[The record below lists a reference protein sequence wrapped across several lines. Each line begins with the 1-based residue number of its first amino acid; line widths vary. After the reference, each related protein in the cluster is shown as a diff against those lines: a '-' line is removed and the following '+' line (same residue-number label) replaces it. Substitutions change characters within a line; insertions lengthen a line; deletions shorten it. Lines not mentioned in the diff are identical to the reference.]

1 MQTLLAKAKEKISYF
16 WNEAVLGNT
25 EDVGKQPAPVEMAN
39 EVTQIHGLHN
49 ILRYDQYDEST
60 GLFYNDNSVAFCFE
74 VIAQTGADENMVARL
89 NTIFTP
95 IPPNF
100 GLQWCLFGSPILDA
114 QFQAYIDQ
122 RHIAVDRGKTPPL
135 FLELAKRRVNYIKRN
150 TGRPLFSGDNFTVK
164 NMRLLFSVTQ
174 TGSHENSK
182 LIEEMTDLR
191 ETLHASLRTAHL
203 PAFSLDA
210 DGLINFLWPILNPES
225 MFNGE
230 PSSTLHYDEGKSIK
244 EQVTAFGHHARV
256 KSGEILFGLPP
267 EDKGEADNRIAMRGF
282 GVRQYPKKKE
292 LWEMANIIGA
302 FFNDGLQYPCPFLIC
317 GGVFTL
323 DQNTVSNKAQ
333 LKAAR
338 AKQNAASKMAIFQP
352 ELGLQAQDWNTVVH
366 QLENGG
372 QMCEVYHTLLLFA
385 PKKTINRASQIALN
399 IWDSENFKICQLHM
413 LQLATLYA
421 SLPMTLTQAVRDD
434 LKKLRLISTKTT
446 VNAVDMAPIIGEWK
460 GAGDPVMMFF
470 GRRGTPTF
478 LDFYANPQGN
488 YNLFVAGVS
497 GSGKTFALN
506 NIVSDHRSIGAIVRI
521 IDVGRGYR
529 NLIALQKGT
538 FLEFTP
544 RSDLCLNPFTW
555 VGMDPEITLE
565 EELNFLKP
573 IIARM
578 AAPNTELDDFQ
589 YSLIAEAITEVW
601 NQHGQDSNPTL
612 ISEYLIKNIKNEK
625 GEIERTAF
633 ELGKQLQPFTERGVY
648 GRYFNGRANLAL
660 DNDMIG
666 LELEELKNMPDLR
679 RVVLLVLM
687 TRISNDMYLTSREQ
701 KKLCLIDEAWQLLGE
716 DKETASFIEEGYRRA
731 RKYNGIFALGTQ
743 SIEDAFKNDA
753 SKAAWN
759 NADWKIIL
767 RQEEKDLKRMI
778 AAGTVDFTA
787 AEKRMLLSLRTEEGR
802 FSEMLISSPYGQT
815 VVRNIPDPFTLL
827 MASSR
832 GADFNECEELL
843 KQGYPIMQA
852 LETMLER
859 RGYRDA
865 A

>member
-1 MQTLLAKAKEKISYF
+1 MQTLLAKAKEKIVQLWDES
-16 WNEAVLGNT
+16 VLGNT
-25 EDVGKQPAPVEMAN
+25 DDIDKQPGPVAMAN
-39 EVTQIHGLHN
+39 EVTQVHGLHN
-49 ILRYDQYDEST
+49 ILRYDQYDEPT

-74 VIAQTGADENMVARL
+74 VIAQTGADEEMVNRL

-95 IPPNF
+95 IPANC
-100 GLQWCLFGSPILDA
+100 GLQWCLFGSPILDT
-114 QFQAYIDQ
+114 QLQAYIDQ
-122 RHIAVDRGKTPPL
+122 RHIAVDKGKTPPL
-135 FLELAKRRVNYIKRN
+135 FLDLAQRRVNYIRKS
-150 TGRPLFSGDNFTVK
+150 TGRPLFQNDNFMVK
-164 NMRLLFSVTQ
+164 NIRLLFSVTQ
-174 TGSHENSK
+174 TGSHQDSK
-182 LIEEMTDLR
+182 LVEEMFELR
-191 ETLHASLRTAHL
+191 ETLHASLRTANL
-203 PAFSLDA
+203 PAFSMDA

-230 PSSTLHYDEGKSIK
+230 PFPALHYDDGKSIK
-244 EQVTAFGHHARV
+244 EQVTILGHHARV

-267 EDKGEADNRIAMRGF
+267 ENKRDIDTRIAVRGF
-282 GVRQYPKKKE
+282 SVLQYPKKKE

-302 FFNDGLQYPCPFLIC
+302 FFDDGLQYPCPFLIC

-323 DQNTVSNKAQ
+323 DQNAVSNKTQ

-338 AKQNAASKMAIFQP
+338 AKQNAESKMARFQP
-352 ELGLQAQDWNTVVH
+352 ELGLQAQDWDIVVH
-366 QLENGG
+366 QLNNGG
-372 QMCEVYHTLLLFA
+372 SMCEVYHTLLLFA
-385 PKKTINRASQIALN
+385 PKKTINRVSQVALN
-399 IWDSENFKICQLHM
+399 LWKSERFTICPLHM

-434 LKKLRLISTKTT
+434 LKKLRLMSTKTT
-446 VNAVDMAPIIGEWK
+446 VNAVDMAPVIGEWK
-460 GAGDPVMMFF
+460 GAGDPVMMWF

-478 LDFYANPQGN
+478 LDFYSNQQGN

-497 GSGKTFALN
+497 GSGKTFTLN
-506 NIVSDHRSIGAIVRI
+506 SIVSDYRSIGAIVRI

-538 FLEFTP
+538 FIEFTP
-544 RSDLCLNPFTW
+544 HSNLCLNPFSW
-555 VGMDPEITLE
+555 VGTDPDIKLE
-565 EELNFLKP
+565 DELNFLKP

-578 AAPNTELDDFQ
+578 AAPNTVLSDFQ

-601 NQHGQDSNPTL
+601 NKYGQDSNPTL
-612 ISEYLIKNIKNEK
+612 ISEYLLENIKNEK
-625 GEIERTAF
+625 GEIERAAF
-633 ELGKQLQPFTERGVY
+633 ELGKQLQPFTEKGVY
-648 GRYFNGRANLAL
+648 GRYFNGRANLTL

-666 LELEELKNMPDLR
+666 LELEELKSMPDLR

-687 TRISNDMYLTSREQ
+687 TKISNDMYLTSREQ

-767 RQEEKDLKRMI
+767 RQEKKDLERMI
-778 AAGTVDFTA
+778 AAGTVNFSPA
-787 AEKRMLLSLRTEEGR
+787 VKKMLLSLRTEEGR
-802 FSEMLISSPYGQT
+802 FSEMLISSPNGDA

-832 GADFNECEELL
+832 GADFNECDELL

-859 RGYRDA
+859 RGYRHA